1 MGGPLTNWVTVAAQG
16 RTLTFEYQLQGAGGR
31 YRLAGP
37 VDRSKPPQVAI
48 YQNGKEVG
56 SGNFEFG

>member
-1 MGGPLTNWVTVAAQG
+1 VTVAAQG
-16 RTLTFEYQLQGAGGR
+16 RTLNFEYQLQGAGGR

-48 YQNGKEVG
+48 NQNGKEVG
-56 SGNFEFG
+56 SGKFEFG